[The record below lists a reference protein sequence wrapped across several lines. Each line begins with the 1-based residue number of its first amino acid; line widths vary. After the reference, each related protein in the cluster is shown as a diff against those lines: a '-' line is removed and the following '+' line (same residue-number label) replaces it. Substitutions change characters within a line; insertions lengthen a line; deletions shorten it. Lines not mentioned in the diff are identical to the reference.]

1 MESNLNMSLHSTND
15 IRVASR
21 SDQAGLLPLIRAY
34 YRFDSIKFD
43 HRKIA
48 RALDRLL
55 RSRSLGR
62 IWVIEVAKRELA
74 GYAIL
79 TYNYDLEFGGIQGII
94 TDFFITEAY
103 RRQGLGARMIS
114 AIASF
119 CRTNGISAI
128 ELQVTRGNLRAKNFY
143 HSLGFE
149 TLDRLV
155 MDLDLNRN
163 KARMKPSA
171 TAAKSLSPKVK
182 PAVST

>member
-1 MESNLNMSLHSTND
+1 MSIRSTND
-15 IRVASR
+15 IRFASR
-21 SDQAGLLPLIRAY
+21 SDKSGLLPLIRAY

-43 HRKIA
+43 HGKIVQ
-48 RALDRLL
+48 ALDRLL

-62 IWVIEVAKRELA
+62 IWVIEVRKRELA

-94 TDFFITEAY
+94 TDLFITEAY
-103 RRQGLGARMIS
+103 RRQGFGARMIS
-114 AIASF
+114 AIVSF

-128 ELQVTRGNLRAKNFY
+128 ELQVTRCNCRARKFY

-155 MDLDLNRN
+155 MDLDLHQT
-163 KARMKPSA
+163 KPR
-171 TAAKSLSPKVK
+171 
-182 PAVST
+182 